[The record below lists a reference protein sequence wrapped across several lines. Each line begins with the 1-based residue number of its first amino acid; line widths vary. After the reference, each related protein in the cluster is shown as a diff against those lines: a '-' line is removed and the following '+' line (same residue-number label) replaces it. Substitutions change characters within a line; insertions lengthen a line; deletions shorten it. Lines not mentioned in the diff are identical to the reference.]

1 MNVKDIKA
9 MRWHKK
15 SLITIMKKAGIN
27 IEDIIKSDVLDG
39 IINDLDAKRRDED
52 PVTAAHA
59 AGVLEGYKNGYTDGR
74 FLGYSDGWNAAQV
87 KYTKGY

>member
-27 IEDIIKSDVLDG
+27 IEDIIK
-39 IINDLDAKRRDED
+39 RRDED
-52 PVTAAHA
+52 LVTAAHA
-59 AGVLEGYKNGYTDGR
+59 AGVTEGYKNGYTDGR
-74 FLGYSDGWNAAQV
+74 FLGYSDGWSAAQV